1 MLDWSAFANGG
12 AVFWVIAAVLLAL
25 LGVHFAL
32 YLRAVRP
39 ARGTLEWISMV
50 DRPAASLC
58 AEPFILRRMDGWCLA
73 GVSLIA
79 AACWAGPLLTVLL
92 GQAYL
97 TASARLEAVLR
108 YLLAPVVSAQTLY
121 LLLRRMTGNVHI
133 SMLAAAIFALDLSY
147 GADAAATPFQLLAF
161 AFVLLHLLLK
171 GAFAPLVAA
180 AAFLGVGAYFAPGVL
195 CQLIVLLPALLFA
208 AVYRCGAGERYAVRR
223 LVGAAL
229 GFPAMTAAFLLL
241 TQVPGAVLAGLQPF
255 SGAFFL
261 RVLLSALAALLSA
274 LPQSGT
280 LLLSPV
286 EPLLLSPV
294 EPLLLIYAL
303 GAAAASLGTAVR
315 RRQTGFWLAIW
326 FFAANSALAAFGRC
340 VPAVGCMPLIALVWA
355 QWEARGGRWQ
365 VLLASAFLLS
375 TALAGRLM
383 QLLLGGI

>member
-12 AVFWVIAAVLLAL
+12 AVFWVIAAVLLVL
-25 LGVHFAL
+25 LGVHFVL

-50 DRPAASLC
+50 DRPTASLC
-58 AEPFILRRMDGWCLA
+58 AEPFALRRADGWCLA

-79 AACWAGPLLTVLL
+79 TACWMGPLLTVLL

-97 TASARLEAVLR
+97 AAPARLEALLR
-108 YLLAPVVSAQTLY
+108 YLLAPVISAQTLY

-161 AFVLLHLLLK
+161 AFVLLHLLLR
-171 GAFAPLVAA
+171 GAFAPLIAA
-180 AAFLGVGAYFAPGVL
+180 AAFLGVGAYFAPSVL
-195 CQLIVLLPALLFA
+195 CQLAVLLPALLFA
-208 AVYRCGAGERYAVRR
+208 AARRCGMGERYAVLR
-223 LVGAAL
+223 LVGAVM
-229 GFPAMTAAFLLL
+229 GFPAMTAAFFLL
-241 TQVPGAVLAGLQPF
+241 TQVPGAVLAGVKPF
-255 SGAFFL
+255 SGAFFPQ
-261 RVLLSALAALLSA
+261 VLLSALAAL
-274 LPQSGT
+274 PQGGA
-280 LLLSPV
+280 
-286 EPLLLSPV
+286 LLLSPV

-303 GAAAASLGTAVR
+303 GAAFVSVGCAIR

-326 FFAANSALAAFGRC
+326 FFVANSVLAIFGRC

-355 QWEARGGRWQ
+355 QWEKRGGRWQ

>member
-12 AVFWVIAAVLLAL
+12 AVFWVIAAVLLVL
-25 LGVHFAL
+25 LGVHFVL

-50 DRPAASLC
+50 DRPTASLC
-58 AEPFILRRMDGWCLA
+58 AEPFALRRADGWCLA

-79 AACWAGPLLTVLL
+79 AACWMGPLLTVLL

-97 TASARLEAVLR
+97 TAPARLEALLR
-108 YLLAPVVSAQTLY
+108 YLLAPVISAQTLY

-161 AFVLLHLLLK
+161 AFVLLHLLLR
-171 GAFAPLVAA
+171 GAFAPLIAA
-180 AAFLGVGAYFAPGVL
+180 AAFLGVGAYFASGVL
-195 CQLIVLLPALLFA
+195 CQLAVLLPVLLFA
-208 AVYRCGAGERYAVRR
+208 AVRRCGMGERYAVLR
-223 LVGAAL
+223 LVGAVL
-229 GFPAMTAAFLLL
+229 GFPAMTAALFLL
-241 TQVPGAVLAGLQPF
+241 TQVPGAVLAGVKPF
-255 SGAFFL
+255 SGAFVP
-261 RVLLSALAALLSA
+261 RVLLSALAALRSA
-274 LPQSGT
+274 LPQGGA
-280 LLLSPV
+280 
-286 EPLLLSPV
+286 LLLSPV

-303 GAAAASLGTAVR
+303 GAAFVSVGCAVR

-326 FFAANSALAAFGRC
+326 FFAANSVLAIFGRC

-355 QWEARGGRWQ
+355 QWEKRGGRWQ

>member
-12 AVFWVIAAVLLAL
+12 AVFWVIAAVLLVL
-25 LGVHFAL
+25 LGVHFVL

-58 AEPFILRRMDGWCLA
+58 AEPFALRRADGWCLA

-79 AACWAGPLLTVLL
+79 AACWMGPLLTVLL

-97 TASARLEAVLR
+97 AAPARLEALLR
-108 YLLAPVVSAQTLY
+108 YLLAPVISAQTLY

-161 AFVLLHLLLK
+161 AFVLLHLLLR
-171 GAFAPLVAA
+171 GAFAPLIAA
-180 AAFLGVGAYFAPGVL
+180 AAFLGVGAYFAPSVL
-195 CQLIVLLPALLFA
+195 CQLAVLLPALLFA
-208 AVYRCGAGERYAVRR
+208 AVRRCGMGERYAVLR
-223 LVGAAL
+223 LVGAVL
-229 GFPAMTAAFLLL
+229 GFPAMTAAFFLL
-241 TQVPGAVLAGLQPF
+241 TQVPGAVLAGVKPF
-255 SGAFFL
+255 SGAFFP
-261 RVLLSALAALLSA
+261 RVLLFALAAL
-274 LPQSGT
+274 PQGGA
-280 LLLSPV
+280 
-286 EPLLLSPV
+286 LLLSPV

-303 GAAAASLGTAVR
+303 GAAFVSVGCAIR

-326 FFAANSALAAFGRC
+326 FFAANSALAIFGRC

-355 QWEARGGRWQ
+355 QWEKRGGRWQ

>member
-12 AVFWVIAAVLLAL
+12 AVFWVIAAVLLVL
-25 LGVHFAL
+25 LGVHFVL

-50 DRPAASLC
+50 DRPTASLC
-58 AEPFILRRMDGWCLA
+58 AEPLVLRRADGWCLA

-79 AACWAGPLLTVLL
+79 AACWVGPLLTVLL

-97 TASARLEAVLR
+97 TAPARLEALLR
-108 YLLAPVVSAQTLY
+108 YLLAPVISAQTLY

-161 AFVLLHLLLK
+161 AFVLLHLLLR
-171 GAFAPLVAA
+171 GAFAPLIAA
-180 AAFLGVGAYFAPGVL
+180 AAFLGVGAYFAPSVL
-195 CQLIVLLPALLFA
+195 CQLAVLLPALLFA
-208 AVYRCGAGERYAVRR
+208 AVRRCGMGERYAVLR
-223 LVGAAL
+223 LVGAVL
-229 GFPAMTAAFLLL
+229 GFPAMTAAFFLL
-241 TQVPGAVLAGLQPF
+241 TQVPGAVLAGVKPF
-255 SGAFFL
+255 SGAFFPQ
-261 RVLLSALAALLSA
+261 VLLSALAAL
-274 LPQSGT
+274 PQGGA
-280 LLLSPV
+280 
-286 EPLLLSPV
+286 LLLSPV

-303 GAAAASLGTAVR
+303 GAAFVSVGCSVR
-315 RRQTGFWLAIW
+315 RRQTGFWLASW
-326 FFAANSALAAFGRC
+326 FFAANSVLAIFGRC

-355 QWEARGGRWQ
+355 QWEKRGGRWQ
-365 VLLASAFLLS
+365 VLLASAFLLG

>member
-50 DRPAASLC
+50 DRPAARLC
-58 AEPFILRRMDGWCLA
+58 AEPFILRRADGWCLA

-79 AACWAGPLLTVLL
+79 AACWMGPLLTVLL

-97 TASARLEAVLR
+97 TAPARLEALLR

-121 LLLRRMTGNVHI
+121 LLLRRMSGNVHI

-161 AFVLLHLLLK
+161 AFVLLHLLLN
-171 GAFAPLVAA
+171 GAFAPLIAA
-180 AAFLGVGAYFAPGVL
+180 AAFLGVGAYFVPGVL
-195 CQLIVLLPALLFA
+195 CQLFVLLPVLLFA
-208 AVYRCGAGERYAVRR
+208 AVRRCGMGERYAVRR
-223 LVGAAL
+223 LIGAAL
-229 GFPAMTAAFLLL
+229 GFPAMTAVFFLL
-241 TQVPGAVLAGLQPF
+241 TRVPGAVLSGNPVF

-261 RVLLSALAALLSA
+261 HMALSACAALFSA
-274 LPQSGT
+274 LPQGGT

-286 EPLLLSPV
+286 EPLLLV
-294 EPLLLIYAL
+294 YAL
-303 GAAAASLGTAVR
+303 GAAAVSVGSAIR

-326 FFAANSALAAFGRC
+326 FFAANSALAAFGRS

-355 QWEARGGRWQ
+355 QWETRGGRWQ

>member
-12 AVFWVIAAVLLAL
+12 VVFWVIAAVLLVL
-25 LGVHFAL
+25 LGVHFVL

-39 ARGTLEWISMV
+39 VRGTLEWISMV

-58 AEPFILRRMDGWCLA
+58 AEPFALRRADGWCLA

-79 AACWAGPLLTVLL
+79 AACWMGPLLTVLL

-97 TASARLEAVLR
+97 TAPARLEALLR
-108 YLLAPVVSAQTLY
+108 YLLAPVISAQTLY

-161 AFVLLHLLLK
+161 AFVLLHLLLR
-171 GAFAPLVAA
+171 GAFAPLIAA
-180 AAFLGVGAYFAPGVL
+180 AAFLGVGAYFAPSVL
-195 CQLIVLLPALLFA
+195 CQLAVLLPALLFA
-208 AVYRCGAGERYAVRR
+208 AVRRCGMGERYAVLR
-223 LVGAAL
+223 LVGAVI
-229 GFPAMTAAFLLL
+229 GFPAMTAAFFLL
-241 TQVPGAVLAGLQPF
+241 TQVPGAVLAGVKPF
-255 SGAFFL
+255 SGAFFPQ
-261 RVLLSALAALLSA
+261 VLLSALAAL
-274 LPQSGT
+274 PQGGA
-280 LLLSPV
+280 
-286 EPLLLSPV
+286 LLLSPV

-303 GAAAASLGTAVR
+303 GAAFVSVGCAVR

-326 FFAANSALAAFGRC
+326 FFAANSALAIFGRC

-355 QWEARGGRWQ
+355 QWEKRGGRWQ

>member
-12 AVFWVIAAVLLAL
+12 AVFWVIAAVLLVL
-25 LGVHFAL
+25 LGVHFVL

-58 AEPFILRRMDGWCLA
+58 AEPFALRRADGWCLA

-79 AACWAGPLLTVLL
+79 AACWMGPLLTVLL

-97 TASARLEAVLR
+97 TAPARLEALLR
-108 YLLAPVVSAQTLY
+108 YLLAPVISAQTLY

-133 SMLAAAIFALDLSY
+133 SMLAAAIFALNLNY

-161 AFVLLHLLLK
+161 AFVLLHLLLR
-171 GAFAPLVAA
+171 GAFAPLIAA
-180 AAFLGVGAYFAPGVL
+180 AAFLGVGAYFAPSVL
-195 CQLIVLLPALLFA
+195 CQLAVLLPALLFT
-208 AVYRCGAGERYAVRR
+208 AVRRCGMGERYAVLR
-223 LVGAAL
+223 LVGAVM
-229 GFPAMTAAFLLL
+229 GFPAMTAAFFLL
-241 TQVPGAVLAGLQPF
+241 TQVPGAVLAGVKPF
-255 SGAFFL
+255 SGAFFPQ
-261 RVLLSALAALLSA
+261 VLLSALAAL
-274 LPQSGT
+274 PQGGA
-280 LLLSPV
+280 
-286 EPLLLSPV
+286 LLLSPV

-303 GAAAASLGTAVR
+303 GAAFVSVGCAVR

-326 FFAANSALAAFGRC
+326 FFAANSVLAIFGRC

-355 QWEARGGRWQ
+355 QWEKRGGRWQ

>member
-12 AVFWVIAAVLLAL
+12 AVFWVIAAVLLVL
-25 LGVHFAL
+25 LGVHFVL

-50 DRPAASLC
+50 DRPTASLC
-58 AEPFILRRMDGWCLA
+58 AEPLVLRRADGWCLA

-79 AACWAGPLLTVLL
+79 AVCWMGPLLTVLL

-97 TASARLEAVLR
+97 AAPARLEALLR
-108 YLLAPVVSAQTLY
+108 YLLAPVISAQTLY

-161 AFVLLHLLLK
+161 AFVLLHLLLR
-171 GAFAPLVAA
+171 GAFAPLIAA
-180 AAFLGVGAYFAPGVL
+180 AAFLGVGAYFVPGVL
-195 CQLIVLLPALLFA
+195 CQLFVLLPVLLSA
-208 AVYRCGAGERYAVRR
+208 AVRRCGMGERYAVPR
-223 LVGAAL
+223 LVGAVL
-229 GFPAMTAAFLLL
+229 GFPAMTAAFFLL
-241 TQVPGAVLAGLQPF
+241 TQVPGAVLAGVKPF
-255 SGAFFL
+255 SGAFFPQVL
-261 RVLLSALAALLSA
+261 RSALAAL
-274 LPQSGT
+274 PQGGA
-280 LLLSPV
+280 
-286 EPLLLSPV
+286 LLLSPV

-303 GAAAASLGTAVR
+303 GAAFVSVGCAVR
-315 RRQTGFWLAIW
+315 RRQTGFWLASW
-326 FFAANSALAAFGRC
+326 FFAANSVLAIFGRC

-355 QWEARGGRWQ
+355 QWEKRGGRWQ

>member
-12 AVFWVIAAVLLAL
+12 AVFWVIAAVLLVL
-25 LGVHFAL
+25 LGVHFVL

-58 AEPFILRRMDGWCLA
+58 AEPFALRRADGWCLA

-79 AACWAGPLLTVLL
+79 AACWMGPLLTVLL

-97 TASARLEAVLR
+97 TAPARLEALLR
-108 YLLAPVVSAQTLY
+108 YLLAPVISAQTLY

-161 AFVLLHLLLK
+161 AFVLLHLLLR
-171 GAFAPLVAA
+171 GAFAPLIAA
-180 AAFLGVGAYFAPGVL
+180 AAFLGVGAYFAPSVL
-195 CQLIVLLPALLFA
+195 CQLAVLLPTLLFA
-208 AVYRCGAGERYAVRR
+208 AVRRCGMGERCAILR
-223 LVGAAL
+223 LVGAVM
-229 GFPAMTAAFLLL
+229 GFPAMTAAFFLL
-241 TQVPGAVLAGLQPF
+241 TQVPGAVLAGVKPF
-255 SGAFFL
+255 SGAFFPQ
-261 RVLLSALAALLSA
+261 VLLSALAAL
-274 LPQSGT
+274 PQGGA
-280 LLLSPV
+280 
-286 EPLLLSPV
+286 LLLSPV

-303 GAAAASLGTAVR
+303 GAAFVSVGCAVR

-326 FFAANSALAAFGRC
+326 FFAANSVLAIFGRC

-355 QWEARGGRWQ
+355 QWEKRGGRWQ

>member
-12 AVFWVIAAVLLAL
+12 AVFWVIAAVLLVL
-25 LGVHFAL
+25 LGVHFVL

-58 AEPFILRRMDGWCLA
+58 AEPFALRRADGWCLA

-79 AACWAGPLLTVLL
+79 AACWVGPLLTVLL

-97 TASARLEAVLR
+97 TAPARLEALLR
-108 YLLAPVVSAQTLY
+108 YLLAPVISAQTLY
-121 LLLRRMTGNVHI
+121 LLLRRMIGNVHI

-161 AFVLLHLLLK
+161 AFVLLHLLLR
-171 GAFAPLVAA
+171 GAFAPLIAA
-180 AAFLGVGAYFAPGVL
+180 AAFLGVGAYFASGVL
-195 CQLIVLLPALLFA
+195 CQLAVLLPALLFA
-208 AVYRCGAGERYAVRR
+208 AVRRCGMGERYAVLR
-223 LVGAAL
+223 LVGAVL
-229 GFPAMTAAFLLL
+229 GFPAMTAAFFLL
-241 TQVPGAVLAGLQPF
+241 TQVPGAVLAGVKPF
-255 SGAFFL
+255 SGTFFPQ
-261 RVLLSALAALLSA
+261 VLLSALAAL
-274 LPQSGT
+274 PQGGA
-280 LLLSPV
+280 
-286 EPLLLSPV
+286 LLLSPV

-303 GAAAASLGTAVR
+303 GAAFVSVGCAVR
-315 RRQTGFWLAIW
+315 RRQTDFWLASW
-326 FFAANSALAAFGRC
+326 FFAANSVLAIFGRC

-355 QWEARGGRWQ
+355 QWEKRGGRWQ

>member
-12 AVFWVIAAVLLAL
+12 AVFWVIAAVLLVL
-25 LGVHFAL
+25 LGVHFVL

-50 DRPAASLC
+50 DRPTASLC
-58 AEPFILRRMDGWCLA
+58 AEPLVLRRADGWCLA

-79 AACWAGPLLTVLL
+79 AACWVGPLLTVLL

-97 TASARLEAVLR
+97 TAPARLEALLR
-108 YLLAPVVSAQTLY
+108 YLLAPVISAQTLY

-161 AFVLLHLLLK
+161 AFVLLHLLLR
-171 GAFAPLVAA
+171 GAFAPLIAA
-180 AAFLGVGAYFAPGVL
+180 AAFLGVGAYFTPSVL
-195 CQLIVLLPALLFA
+195 CQLAVLLPALLFA
-208 AVYRCGAGERYAVRR
+208 AVRRYGMGERYAVPR
-223 LVGAAL
+223 LVGAVL
-229 GFPAMTAAFLLL
+229 GFPAMTAAFFLL
-241 TQVPGAVLAGLQPF
+241 TQVPGAVLAGVKPF
-255 SGAFFL
+255 SGAFFP
-261 RVLLSALAALLSA
+261 RVLLSVLAALRSA
-274 LPQSGT
+274 LPQGG
-280 LLLSPV
+280 
-286 EPLLLSPV
+286 ELLLSPV

-303 GAAAASLGTAVR
+303 GAAFVSVGCAIR

-326 FFAANSALAAFGRC
+326 FFAANSVLAIFGRC

-355 QWEARGGRWQ
+355 QWEKRGGRWQ

>member
-12 AVFWVIAAVLLAL
+12 AVFWVIAAVLLVL
-25 LGVHFAL
+25 LGVHFVL

-50 DRPAASLC
+50 DRPAARLC
-58 AEPFILRRMDGWCLA
+58 AEPFALRRADSWCLA

-79 AACWAGPLLTVLL
+79 AVCWMGPLLTVLL

-97 TASARLEAVLR
+97 TAPARLEALLR
-108 YLLAPVVSAQTLY
+108 YLLAPVISAQTLY

-161 AFVLLHLLLK
+161 AFVLLHLLLR
-171 GAFAPLVAA
+171 GAFAPLIAA
-180 AAFLGVGAYFAPGVL
+180 AAFLGVGAYFAPSVL
-195 CQLIVLLPALLFA
+195 CQLAVLLPALLFA
-208 AVYRCGAGERYAVRR
+208 AVRRCGMGERYAVLR
-223 LVGAAL
+223 LVGAVL
-229 GFPAMTAAFLLL
+229 GFPAMTAAFFLL
-241 TQVPGAVLAGLQPF
+241 TQVPGAVLAGVKPF
-255 SGAFFL
+255 SGTFFPQ
-261 RVLLSALAALLSA
+261 VLLSALAAL
-274 LPQSGT
+274 PQGGA
-280 LLLSPV
+280 
-286 EPLLLSPV
+286 LLLSPV

-303 GAAAASLGTAVR
+303 GAAFVSVGCAIR

-326 FFAANSALAAFGRC
+326 FFAANSALAIFGRC

-355 QWEARGGRWQ
+355 QWEKRGGRWQ